1 MVSKSTNQ
9 NPKTVSKTKN
19 LNPKRLIEVP
29 CSFAVK
35 GVHSSGNHHKSIPD
49 FLLKPVILF
58 FQSLTVANVCQ
69 LLFFQS
75 LTVANVCQQFLLKSP
90 RSLNPKMVPETTSIN
105 PKMVS

>member
-69 LLFFQS
+69 
-75 LTVANVCQQFLLKSP
+75 QFLLKSP

>member
-9 NPKTVSKTKN
+9 NPKTVSKNKN

-69 LLFFQS
+69 
-75 LTVANVCQQFLLKSP
+75 QFLLKSP

>member
-19 LNPKRLIEVP
+19 LNPKGLIEVP

-69 LLFFQS
+69 
-75 LTVANVCQQFLLKSP
+75 QFLLKSP

>member
-35 GVHSSGNHHKSIPD
+35 GVHSSGNHHKSIPG
-49 FLLKPVILF
+49 FLLKPVI
-58 FQSLTVANVCQ
+58 
-69 LLFFQS
+69 LFFQS